1 MEFYSAKSLDFCFS
15 RDSRRVPSEIIQKT
29 LNKLDILNA
38 IEKLDKLKS
47 PLGNPLETLEE
58 KVVFTWMS

>member
-1 MEFYSAKSLDFCFS
+1 
-15 RDSRRVPSEIIQKT
+15 

-58 KVVFTWMS
+58 NLKGFYGIRINNQ